1 MINLKST
8 RENDIE
14 NNNLSNLLREEF
26 AINLKPVQQL
36 ARMNFWLRS
45 WLYVLRQ
52 TLSKF
57 RKKIDQPK
65 RWLEIK
71 LLGEE
76 NVNRCRIEAAR
87 NIFAVTKGKEWR
99 GGGTVA
105 VHCCLVAETKK
116 PISRVSLGG
125 WTSILS
131 PSDREIPPPPFTLS
145 LCFSV
150 SRAPVVAIPR
160 RLMKLSISIPRLALR
175 SDGSIFPKS
184 SNTVSFRIWP
194 SLYPRIIGGYCDCWN
209 GGWGIS
215 DW

>member
-1 MINLKST
+1 
-8 RENDIE
+8 
-14 NNNLSNLLREEF
+14 
-26 AINLKPVQQL
+26 
-36 ARMNFWLRS
+36 MNFWLRS

-131 PSDREIPPPPFTLS
+131 PSDREIPPPSFHSLS
-145 LCFSV
+145 LFLCFTR
-150 SRAPVVAIPR
+150 SRR
-160 RLMKLSISIPRLALR
+160 RNPASTDETFHFHSRLALR

-194 SLYPRIIGGYCDCWN
+194 SLYPRIIGLRLRLLERWMRYFWLIIRIFLVPESFTSDNEDCTC
-209 GGWGIS
+209 IR
-215 DW
+215 